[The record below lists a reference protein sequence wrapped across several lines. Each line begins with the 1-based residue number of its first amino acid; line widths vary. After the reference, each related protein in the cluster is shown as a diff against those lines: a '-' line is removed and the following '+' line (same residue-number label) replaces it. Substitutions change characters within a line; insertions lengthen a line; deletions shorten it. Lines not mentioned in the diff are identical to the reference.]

1 MKLFSAEPMR
11 IWPMSTRVNKPEND
25 DTLIIEPL
33 ALASVFAIS
42 GAVMSRSREDKL
54 ISLLTEIHS
63 GLRQIKSDLQ

>member
-11 IWPMSTRVNKPEND
+11 MWPMSTRVNKPEND

-63 GLRQIKSDLQ
+63 GLRQIKSDFQ

>member
-11 IWPMSTRVNKPEND
+11 MWPMSTRVNKPEND

-42 GAVMSRSREDKL
+42 EQS
-54 ISLLTEIHS
+54 
-63 GLRQIKSDLQ
+63 